1 MQLKTILNRVQ
12 KFKSFVYG
20 EVQWEE
26 IDGDRV
32 LVVEIWP
39 RRNSRPICSGCR
51 RAGPGY
57 DTLEAR
63 LFEFVPLWGIAVFF
77 SYVMRRQVDAECVDS
92 NSPGNGFLAGTVNR
106 ARTDNHGG

>member
-77 SYVMRRQVDAECVDS
+77 SYVMRRVD
-92 NSPGNGFLAGTVNR
+92 
-106 ARTDNHGG
+106 